1 MTPLENILIFSKKQ
15 IYKQLVFRMYFIK
28 KLLGL
33 NHCATGNNIK
43 LKTKE
48 I

>member
-1 MTPLENILIFSKKQ
+1 MTPLENTLIFSKKQ

>member
-1 MTPLENILIFSKKQ
+1 MTPLENTLIFSKKQ
-15 IYKQLVFRMYFIK
+15 IYKQLVFRMSFIK